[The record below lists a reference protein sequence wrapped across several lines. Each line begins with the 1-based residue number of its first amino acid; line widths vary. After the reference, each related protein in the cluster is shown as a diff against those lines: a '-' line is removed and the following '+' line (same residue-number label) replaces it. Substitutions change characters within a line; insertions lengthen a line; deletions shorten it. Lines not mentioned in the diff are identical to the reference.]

1 MWARRNCEWSL
12 ACQGHRDNSIW
23 RDPTR
28 RSETQVTRAMKST
41 SCQRRRDDNESED
54 NRLGDASHRS
64 RPRRMRSVKPNCLHD
79 KSSVSSVASRLCFS
93 ALVGR
98 TCVYARSRSRSWHGS
113 SVIHY
118 MWDER
123 TVSLSFS
130 VWFVRISGC
139 RHARLTI
146 AASANREKRRLR
158 PEKLKHCVTYCCGHN
173 RFLALRYYY

>member
-1 MWARRNCEWSL
+1 MNGRWPVRAIGTIQSV
-12 ACQGHRDNSIW
+12 W

-79 KSSVSSVASRLCFS
+79 KSSVSSVASRLCS
-93 ALVGR
+93 PLSSTHLRVRTLALSFTLVTR
-98 TCVYARSRSRSWHGS
+98 S
-113 SVIHY
+113 SVIRY
-118 MWDER
+118 TWDEQ

-146 AASANREKRRLR
+146 AASANREERSSSAG
-158 PEKLKHCVTYCCGHN
+158 EIE
-173 RFLALRYYY
+173 ALRHLLLRS